1 MIGRP
6 QNGRGAAARS
16 NADSVLAMQKRTD
29 GVSFLGNIREDAVE
43 LDWLEDFLA
52 LSATL
57 NFSRAAE
64 ARNVTQSAFSRRIR
78 NLELWVGARLIDR
91 SVYPAALTP
100 AGASFR
106 AAAAELVRGL
116 AEARAEAQGRVPG
129 GGPVIAFAALHTL
142 ALSFFPA
149 WIRGLEAQLGPLKTR
164 MAATNVHDCIDAL
177 VAGACDLML
186 CYSHPI
192 VPTAVDTSRYPSLR
206 LARDRVLPVCAPGAD
221 GRPLYDLDAA
231 DGGPLPYLCY
241 TPDSFLGRVVE
252 VIAVREGLGP
262 RLAFRYEN
270 SMSEALKAAALE
282 RQGLAW
288 MPESAIRR
296 EIAEGRLV
304 AAGGPEFAMEMDIRL
319 YRAIERDNREVQ
331 RLWAAAQQGLER
343 R

>member
-1 MIGRP
+1 MEI
-6 QNGRGAAARS
+6 
-16 NADSVLAMQKRTD
+16 
-29 GVSFLGNIREDAVE
+29 
-43 LDWLEDFLA
+43 DWLEDFLA
-52 LSATL
+52 LSVTL

-78 NLELWVGARLIDR
+78 NLEMWVGARLIDR

-100 AGASFR
+100 AGLSFR
-106 AAAAELVRGL
+106 AAAADLVREL
-116 AEARAEAQGRVPG
+116 HQARAEAQGRTLDHS
-129 GGPVIAFAALHTL
+129 PVIGFAALHTL

-149 WIRGLEAQLGPLKTR
+149 WVRELEERLGPFKTR
-164 MAATNVHDCIDAL
+164 MAASNVHDCIDAL

-206 LARDRVLPVCAPGAD
+206 LARDRVLPVCAPDAL
-221 GRPLYDLDAA
+221 GRPLYDLDGG
-231 DGGPLPYLCY
+231 DGPLPHLCY
-241 TPDSFLGRVVE
+241 TPDSFLGRIVE
-252 VIAVREGLGP
+252 VIVSREGIGP
-262 RLAFRYEN
+262 RLEFRYEN

-304 AAGGPEFAMEMDIRL
+304 AAGGARFAMEMDIRL
-319 YRAIERDNREVQ
+319 YRAVERGGKDVL
-331 RLWAAAQQGLER
+331 RLWAAAAERSQGR
-343 R
+343 T